1 MTTSTRSLC
10 FVGLVSLGL
19 VSLAAC
25 HGKGGGGGTNAGTP
39 PSNLEYPHN
48 PSIYVV
54 DLAGEDNVP
63 SVAGVASSFSIQPAL
78 PAGLSF
84 DSSTGAIRG
93 TPAQVRARSL
103 YTVRA
108 SNAAGSTS
116 FALDLTVSPAPRF
129 AYAVSSLDSMINIFS
144 VDAAS
149 GRLNPSGLV
158 APPSGSAGAERIYVH
173 PAEGFVYVPN
183 ALSQNV
189 SVYAIDPATG
199 WLSSR
204 ASAPVGDGPHRLAFT
219 PDGSVLLVAS
229 RTANELSIFGIDQ
242 VNGELGELRAP
253 LATGTH
259 PCDLAID
266 RTGRFVFVTLA
277 GNDVT
282 GAGAGLQSYAIDPV
296 THALTPVGAPL
307 SLAGAQPTALRVDPF
322 RSSLYVTLGASDAV
336 LRVPFDATSGALQAT
351 TAYLAGDL
359 PAGLAV
365 DPLGRFAFVFNS
377 ASSDISTFAVDAS
390 SGVLTSVASTPVG
403 APPAAAVVDTAG
415 RFLYIVE
422 DGTSQLVQ
430 YGVTS
435 SSGALAAQNTL
446 ALRAQT
452 VDLAFVRG
460 AHPTRLSTPI
470 VHVVN
475 TRSAD
480 VSAYTIDA
488 ASGQPSATLPTS
500 AAGVEPVALALH
512 PRLPFAYVADRAGQ
526 ALEVDQV
533 DPASGALTPNGPVV
547 ALTGNPW
554 SLAIEPSGR
563 FLYVARRNVVLA
575 DDGWLSTYAIDPTSG
590 ALDFVNEFQLPPKP
604 TFVGVEP
611 LGRWVYVAT
620 IGGNSTI
627 QAFSIDPVDGTA
639 TISSPPSPAPGVVSL
654 GFHPNGRWLYSVLR
668 TSNTMIQYSIDPA
681 TGAALLIPGGS
692 RAGREPLNM
701 SITPDGR
708 FAYVAYNDSLSL
720 ETGGHVALFA
730 IGATGELLTPA
741 VRFLEGLH
749 TTSVA
754 VDASGRFLYVT
765 NAATNDL
772 STLGID
778 AISGN
783 LEPRTP
789 VATGLDPRMVVTTTA
804 IE

>member
-1 MTTSTRSLC
+1 MKTSTRSPWI
-10 FVGLVSLGL
+10 VGLVC
-19 VSLAAC
+19 LAAC
-25 HGKGGGGGTNAGTP
+25 HGKGGGGGTNPGTP
-39 PSNLEYPHN
+39 PSNLAYPHN

-78 PAGLSF
+78 PAGLVF
-84 DSSTGAIRG
+84 DTTTGSIHG

-116 FALDLTVSPAPRF
+116 FALDLTVSAAPRF
-129 AYAVSSLDSMINIFS
+129 AYAVSSIDSMINVFS

-149 GRLNPSGLV
+149 GRLNPLALV
-158 APPSGSAGAERIYVH
+158 APPAGSAGAERIYVH
-173 PAEGFVYVPN
+173 PAENHVYVPN
-183 ALSQNV
+183 ATTQNI

-199 WLSSR
+199 WLTPR
-204 ASAPVGDGPHRLAFT
+204 ASAAVGDGPHRLAFT
-219 PDGSVLLVAS
+219 PDGAIALVAS
-229 RTANELSIFGIDQ
+229 RAANELAVFGVDESS
-242 VNGELGELRAP
+242 GELSELRAP
-253 LATGTH
+253 LATGPH

-266 RTGRFVFVTLA
+266 RTGRFVFLTLA

-282 GAGAGLQSYAIDPV
+282 GAGAGLQSYAIDAL

-307 SLAGAQPTALRVDPF
+307 SLAGQQPTAVRIDPF
-322 RSSLYVTLGASDAV
+322 RSSLYVTLGASDSV

-377 ASSDISTFAVDAS
+377 ASSDISTFSVDAS
-390 SGVLTSVASTPVG
+390 SGLLTSVASTPVG
-403 APPAAAVVDTAG
+403 AQPAAAVVDTAG
-415 RFLYIVE
+415 RFLYVVE
-422 DGTSQLVQ
+422 DGSNQLVQ

-435 SSGALAAQNTL
+435 STGALAAQNTL
-446 ALRAQT
+446 GLRAQT

-460 AHPTRLSTPI
+460 AHATRISTRFA
-470 VHVVN
+470 HVVN
-475 TRSAD
+475 SGSAD
-480 VSAYTIDA
+480 VSAYTIPA
-488 ASGQPSATLPTS
+488 VSGLPSATTPTS
-500 AAGVEPVALALH
+500 DAGLDPVALAVH
-512 PRLPFAYVADRAGQ
+512 PRLPYAYVADRAGQ
-526 ALEVDQV
+526 ALKVDRV
-533 DPASGALTPNGPVV
+533 DPTNGALTSNGPIV
-547 ALTGNPW
+547 ALNGNPW

-563 FLYVARRNVVLA
+563 FLYVARRNVVST
-575 DDGWLSTYAIDPTSG
+575 DDGWLSTYAIDASNG

-627 QAFSIDPVDGTA
+627 QAFAIDPMNGTA

-668 TSNTMIQYSIDPA
+668 TSNTMIQYSIDPL
-681 TGAALLIPGGS
+681 TGEAVLIPGGS

-720 ETGGHVALFA
+720 ESGGHIALFS
-730 IGATGELLTPA
+730 IGAAGELLTPA
-741 VRFLEGLH
+741 TRFLEGLH
-749 TTSVA
+749 TTCVT
-754 VDASGRFLYVT
+754 VDAGGRFLYAT
-765 NAATNDL
+765 NAGTNDL
-772 STLGID
+772 ATLSID
-778 AISGN
+778 PATGF
-783 LEPRTP
+783 LVPLTP
-789 VATGLDPRMVVTTTA
+789 VATGLDPRVVVTTAA